1 MEMCTVLASY
11 CWKFL
16 LLEMFTGKRPTDD
29 MFEEGLSLHKY
40 AKMGLPDQVAEI
52 IDPAI
57 LEEALEIQAGIV
69 KELQPNL
76 RAKFHEIQV
85 SILRVGI
92 LCSEELPR
100 DRMKIQDAIM
110 ELQEAQKMIQAIKL

>member
-1 MEMCTVLASY
+1 MYS
-11 CWKFL
+11 FGIL
-16 LLEMFTGKRPTDD
+16 LLEMFTGKRPTDE

-57 LEEALEIQAGIV
+57 LEEALEIQADIV
-69 KELQPNL
+69 TELQPNL